1 MTEQAKKLLA
11 EIKTRGADF
20 QLTMLGR
27 LLSDCKY
34 YLGAGN
40 RCAANLWAWNER
52 DHLDIMRELCADLKP
67 DWLTLEQIDEL
78 EKQMIST
85 EQPRRAEILNKPTM
99 ATWRG
104 NSDGLKIFIKTVKH
118 TDGAPYE
125 VVTEQNGKQTAH
137 LLKLSYDE
145 KRGEPFF
152 KVCNR
157 KIYLSACIVDKP
169 AFLAALETLKT

>member
-1 MTEQAKKLLA
+1 MTEQAKKSLA
-11 EIKTRGADF
+11 EIKSRSVDF
-20 QLTMLGR
+20 QFSLLGR

-40 RCAANLWAWNER
+40 RYAPNLWAWNER
-52 DHLDIMRELCADLKP
+52 DQLDIMRELCAVLKP

-78 EKQMIST
+78 EKRMIT
-85 EQPRRAEILNKPTM
+85 PEQRKKEILSAPTI

-137 LLKLSYDE
+137 LLKLRYDE
-145 KRGEPFF
+145 KRGAQFF

-157 KIYLSACIVDKP
+157 KIYLTACIIDK
-169 AFLAALETLKT
+169 AAYLAALNA

>member
-1 MTEQAKKLLA
+1 MTEQAKKSLA
-11 EIKTRGADF
+11 EIKSRSVDF
-20 QLTMLGR
+20 QFTMLGR

-40 RCAANLWAWNER
+40 RYAPNLWAWNER
-52 DHLDIMRELCADLKP
+52 DQLDIMRELCATLKP

-78 EKQMIST
+78 EKQMINP

-104 NSDGLKIFIKTVKH
+104 NSNDLKIFIKTVTH

-137 LLKLSYDE
+137 LLKLRYDE

-169 AFLAALETLKT
+169 AFLAALKA

>member
-1 MTEQAKKLLA
+1 MTEQAKKSL
-11 EIKTRGADF
+11 EKIKSRSVDF
-20 QLTMLGR
+20 QFAMLGR

-40 RCAANLWAWNER
+40 RYAPNLWAWNER
-52 DHLDIMRELCADLKP
+52 DQLDIMRELCATLKP

-78 EKQMIST
+78 EKQMINP

-104 NSDGLKIFIKTVKH
+104 NTDKLKVFVKTVTH

-145 KRGEPFF
+145 KRGDLYF

-169 AFLAALETLKT
+169 AYLAALNLNT

>member
-1 MTEQAKKLLA
+1 MTEQAKKSLN
-11 EIKTRGADF
+11 EIKSRGVDF
-20 QLTMLGR
+20 QFSMLGR

-52 DHLDIMRELCADLKP
+52 DHLDIMRELCAVLKP
-67 DWLTLEQIDEL
+67 EWLTLEQIEEL
-78 EKQMIST
+78 EKQMIT
-85 EQPRRAEILNKPTM
+85 PEQRKKEILNKPTM

-104 NSDGLKIFIKTVKH
+104 NSDDLKIYVKTVTH

-137 LLKLSYDE
+137 LLKLHYDE
-145 KRGEPFF
+145 KRGAQFF

-157 KIYLSACIVDKP
+157 KIYLNACIIDKA
-169 AFLAALETLKT
+169 AFLAALNA